1 MQTNQE
7 AYDEAEVAW
16 RRAETLH
23 QIFLQAVE
31 AKDEQQQLKLEA
43 GIQQTVTLGL
53 WEHWK
58 SEESDP
64 KFYVVMGVGTEQDVH
79 TPLVAYASLYGPRAG
94 DVTFRNL
101 IHEDR
106 GFLVPID
113 RPSVPYVGPRFVIR
127 RTLGALA
134 RTILQVQAPI
144 IAQCKTR
151 AGAME
156 RIEGFLLNI

>member
-1 MQTNQE
+1 MESNRK
-7 AYDEAEVAW
+7 AYDEALVEW
-16 RRAETLH
+16 RRAENLY
-23 QIFLQAVE
+23 QALLGCIE
-31 AKDEQQQLKLEA
+31 AGDEPQQLRLEA
-43 GIQQTVTLGL
+43 GISQTATLGL
-53 WEHWK
+53 WEHWR
-58 SEESDP
+58 SEENDP
-64 KFYVVMGVGTEQDVH
+64 KFYVVMGVGIEQDVH

-94 DVTFRNL
+94 NMTFRNL

-127 RTLGALA
+127 RVLGGLA

-144 IAQCKTR
+144 IAMCKTR
-151 AGAME
+151 TATMK